1 MSQVSKMVLKPREKL
16 VTRLFLSHNV
26 TQSLG
31 ILSYS
36 NHDLI
41 NVMKDLADSNP
52 FVSLKRP
59 KRDFKNLDW
68 IEDSAEES
76 LVDHLLEE
84 VRLSSWSKRIQEVVT
99 YLIYQLDNNG
109 YLRVDLD
116 KIANVSQF
124 NLNELEEGKKYLNS
138 LEPIG
143 IGAFNLNDCLLIQAE
158 QKEDFNNLAL
168 KILQQNQLEILAE
181 TTRWT
186 EISSDIEA
194 VEEALSVIQTLNPN
208 PAQDYQ
214 SSFITQYLIPDLKF
228 SVEDNQIFV
237 TSSSDQIPELIF
249 DEEGFSEMEKSL
261 GDNQNFLKKQ
271 KNAYIDIQEAIHRRQ
286 ATILRI
292 GKLVGKYQSDFLR
305 SLNPKDLRPLGI
317 KKVADEL
324 NLSPSTISRAIK
336 EKYVEYQ
343 SQIFS
348 LKYFFP
354 RQAKEEYSQIFVQ
367 EELKELINGENKENP
382 LSDAM
387 LVDLFEKKGIKISRR
402 VIAKYRK
409 QLGIG
414 NSYSRKK

>member
-1 MSQVSKMVLKPREKL
+1 MSQVNKMVLKPREKL

-36 NHDLI
+36 SHDLI

-59 KRDFKNLDW
+59 KGDFKNLDW

-99 YLIYQLDNNG
+99 YLIYQLDNDG
-109 YLRVDLD
+109 YLRVDLE
-116 KIANVSQF
+116 KVVNVSQF
-124 NLNELEEGKKYLNS
+124 DLNELKVGKKYLNS

-158 QKEDFNNLAL
+158 QKEHFNSLAL

-181 TTRWT
+181 TTRWA

-194 VEEALSVIQTLNPN
+194 VKEALSAIQTLNPN
-208 PAQDYQ
+208 PAQDFQ
-214 SSFITQYLIPDLKF
+214 SSSTTQYLIPDLKF
-228 SVEDNQIFV
+228 SVEDSQILV
-237 TSSSDQIPELIF
+237 ASSFNQIPEMIF
-249 DEEGFSEMEKSL
+249 DEEGFSQMEKSV
-261 GDNQNFLKKQ
+261 GDDQNFLKKQ
-271 KNAYIDIQEAIHRRQ
+271 KNAYLDIQEAIQRRQ
-286 ATILRI
+286 ATILRV

-305 SLNPKDLRPLGI
+305 SLDPKDLKPLGI

-324 NLSPSTISRAIK
+324 NLAPSTISRAIK
-336 EKYVEYQ
+336 EKYVECQ
-343 SQIFS
+343 NQIFS
-348 LKYFFP
+348 LKYLFP
-354 RQAKEEYSQIFVQ
+354 RQAKEEYSQIYIQ

-387 LVDLFEKKGIKISRR
+387 LVDLFEEKGIKLSRR

-409 QLGIG
+409 QLGIV
-414 NSYSRKK
+414 NSYSRKS